1 VAYPPLEAEGV
12 EAELRLSHNKMRH
25 VTQRQCI
32 PTLLKGMRTG
42 TFVSHVGLTLRMDIR
57 PKRAQPPGGAQIIKK
72 DTLARILGSILRQDM
87 THARRRCTSRSS
99 RTCDG
104 VGQNS

>member
-1 VAYPPLEAEGV
+1 MEAV
-12 EAELRLSHNKMRH
+12 LHRSHNKMRH
-25 VTQRQCI
+25 VMRRQCI
-32 PTLLKGMRTG
+32 QILLKDMRTG
-42 TFVSHVGLTLRMDIR
+42 TFVSRVGLTLRMDIR

-87 THARRRCTSRSS
+87 THARRRCTSPSY